1 MSDSPDTPPPPNVD
15 PSGIAELAD
24 GVWVI
29 PDRRVPLVP
38 NVGIV
43 VGEERALVIDVG
55 MGAEN
60 GRKVL
65 EAARGVA
72 GDRPLVVTT
81 THFHPE
87 HAFGLQA
94 FRGEARSVY
103 NRAQLEEL
111 RAKGESYIGMFRSFG
126 PDVAA
131 ALEGVEL
138 VEPDETYDEDALE
151 LDLGGR
157 RVQLL
162 FRGLA
167 HTRGDQVVFL
177 PDERILFTGDLVES
191 RIFPIYP
198 YFPPGDADVN
208 GSRWIEVLRWLE
220 SLEPA
225 HVVPG
230 HGEVGGAGLI
240 AAAREYHELL
250 REETFGQ
257 VDAGA
262 DADGAVAAIEP
273 GIRERYSDWEQP
285 DWIAFGIR
293 CFHAERVAASAAD
306 A

>member
-1 MSDSPDTPPPPNVD
+1 MSDPAEAPPPPDVD
-15 PSGIAELAD
+15 PSGITQIED

-43 VGEERALVIDVG
+43 VGEQGALVVDVG
-55 MGAEN
+55 MGPEN
-60 GRKVL
+60 GRRVL
-65 EAARGVA
+65 EAARKVA

-94 FRGEARSVY
+94 FRGEARSLY
-103 NRAQLEEL
+103 NRAQLDEL
-111 RAKGESYIGMFRSFG
+111 RDKGAGYVEIFRSFG
-126 PDVAA
+126 PGVAA

-138 VEPDETYDEDALE
+138 VEPDETYHGDSAH
-151 LDLGGR
+151 LDPGGR

-162 FRGLA
+162 TRGLA

-177 PDERILFTGDLVES
+177 PEERILFTGELVES

-198 YFPPGDADVN
+198 YFPPDDADVN

-220 SLEPA
+220 SLDPEV
-225 HVVPG
+225 VVPG
-230 HGEVGGAGLI
+230 HGEVGDAGLI
-240 AAAREYHELL
+240 SAAREYHELL
-250 REETFGQ
+250 REETFRQ
-257 VDAGA
+257 ADTGA
-262 DADGAVAAIEP
+262 DADAAVAALEP
-273 GIRERYSDWEQP
+273 GVRERYPDWEQP

-293 CFHAERVAASAAD
+293 CFHAERRSEQR
-306 A
+306 

>member
-1 MSDSPDTPPPPNVD
+1 MSETAAGPPPPDID
-15 PSGIAELAD
+15 PSGIAELAA

-43 VGEERALVIDVG
+43 VGGESALVVDVG
-55 MGAEN
+55 MGPEN
-60 GRKVL
+60 GARVL
-65 EAARGVA
+65 RAAREVA
-72 GDRPLVVTT
+72 GGRPLVVTT

-94 FRGEARSVY
+94 FRGEARSLY
-103 NRAQLEEL
+103 NRSQLEEL
-111 RAKGESYIGMFRSFG
+111 RAKGEAYVGMFRTFG
-126 PDVAA
+126 PNVAA

-138 VEPDETYDEDALE
+138 VEPDETYDGDATE

-157 RVQLL
+157 GAQLL
-162 FRGLA
+162 TRGVA

-198 YFPPGDADVN
+198 WFPPDDADVN

-220 SLEPA
+220 SLEPTQ
-225 HVVPG
+225 VVPG
-230 HGEVGGAGLI
+230 HGEIGDAGLI

-250 REETFGQ
+250 REESFREA
-257 VDAGA
+257 DAGA
-262 DADGAVAAIEP
+262 DADAAVARIEP
-273 GIRERYSDWEQP
+273 GIRDRYPGWDQP
-285 DWIAFGIR
+285 EWIGFGIR
-293 CFHAERVAASAAD
+293 CFHAERHASATT
-306 A
+306 